1 MPSRDGLNS
10 FSQASR
16 KVISDIDT
24 HRPQTGCGGAAT
36 ATATTRKPFTSALD
50 ISLVRPTTTLR
61 RRGSDGAFPS
71 LWDSPSH
78 HHPRS
83 PSMDSPNEPHPLRR
97 SGTIP
102 RTLRYD
108 DRGNTRPRL
117 SRVLSPSSPDLT
129 RPPDDP
135 PQPDRAESHRTVLA
149 HEVNK
154 SKSSTHHFFFFFLCS
169 RPPFPPAPALT

>member
-24 HRPQTGCGGAAT
+24 HRPQTGCGGAPT

-50 ISLVRPTTTLR
+50 ISLVRPSTTLR

-71 LWDSPSH
+71 PRDSTSH

-102 RTLRYD
+102 RTPRYD

-129 RPPDDP
+129 RSPDDP
-135 PQPDRAESHRTVLA
+135 PQSDRAASHRTVLA

-154 SKSSTHHFFFFFLCS
+154 SSTTTFFFVLSSPF
-169 RPPFPPAPALT
+169 PPLPPAPALT